1 MMKILFRMTFAI
13 ALVLVMTATGLWAA
27 GASDSDD
34 TAAAADKETVFDPAT
49 GRTWTAPQYG
59 GTLTWAANAY
69 PQNADAYWVGGW
81 APHFISGVLESPAYA
96 NWAISRDTWDGTQNE
111 GPEVA
116 RGALAESWS
125 MPDDTTFIWHIRQGV
140 YWDDKAPVNGR
151 ELDAYDVEWNYH
163 RMLGLGDFTE
173 AGPLA
178 DLWIVALSLPI
189 ESVPATDK
197 WTVEI
202 KLTKPQ
208 LNVDGKMLRNMFFVY
223 APEQIE
229 KYGDAKDWRNLVG
242 TGPLRMTDHV
252 EGSSVTWEKNPNYW
266 GYDEKFPENRLPYI
280 DEYRSLLMP
289 DMSTRVAA
297 LRTGKIDML
306 SNVGDAYITSLDD
319 LESLQRTNPEIEVW
333 PGQRGTGAYI
343 FNYNLPPTSD
353 VNVRKALQMSVD
365 RETIAAT
372 YFKGYGDPTPYGLMI
387 QSAGGWSWPMEEW
400 PDEVKHEYEYHP
412 EDAEALLDEAGY
424 PRGADGYRL
433 KVKIGHDNR
442 ADPTYGEIIM
452 GYFEAIGVES
462 ELTILSS
469 PEGAAAQAADE
480 IEYGLIFSS
489 YGAPSGFVWTF
500 MTIITQNFDGFS
512 HNKAKDPRIDALYVA
527 ARDTTDSEEYRS
539 LYRQADEITV
549 REHWGL
555 VKSSSARFSVT
566 HPWVQGYFGEEALG
580 LGERNAHLA
589 RIGIDS

>member
-1 MMKILFRMTFAI
+1 
-13 ALVLVMTATGLWAA
+13 
-27 GASDSDD
+27 
-34 TAAAADKETVFDPAT
+34 
-49 GRTWTAPQYG
+49 
-59 GTLTWAANAY
+59 
-69 PQNADAYWVGGW
+69 
-81 APHFISGVLESPAYA
+81 
-96 NWAISRDTWDGTQNE
+96 
-111 GPEVA
+111 
-116 RGALAESWS
+116 
-125 MPDDTTFIWHIRQGV
+125 
-140 YWDDKAPVNGR
+140 
-151 ELDAYDVEWNYH
+151 
-163 RMLGLGDFTE
+163 
-173 AGPLA
+173 
-178 DLWIVALSLPI
+178 
-189 ESVPATDK
+189 
-197 WTVEI
+197 
-202 KLTKPQ
+202 
-208 LNVDGKMLRNMFFVY
+208 MFFVY

-289 DMSTRVAA
+289 DMSTRLAA

-442 ADPTYGEIIM
+442 ADPTYAEIIM

-512 HNKAKDPRIDALYVA
+512 HNKAKDPRIDALYA
-527 ARDTTDSEEYRS
+527 ATRDTTDSEEYRS

-589 RIGIDS
+589 RIWIDSELKEAMGY